1 MVVPVCCAAQENINI
16 KLAAAV
22 HLVLCSFVRL
32 FGVLRVLKIEQE
44 MLAGC

>member
-16 KLAAAV
+16 KPAAAVQCAV

-32 FGVLRVLKIEQE
+32 FGVLSEGYSK
-44 MLAGC
+44 